1 MGRQPRGD
9 AAPAGAP
16 RGGDLG
22 HGQHPGGGEGA
33 EGKRQRAGPDA
44 FPGGGAAVQVV
55 ASGRRCGWRRGRGRG
70 GGRCLRAR
78 PWTQRQAPRCPLPLP
93 SPAEP
98 PPPRPPH
105 PPAPGVSGGGWLVGS
120 RRALQ
125 HSNLLQCLA
134 QCTEV
139 TPYLLVMEFCPMV
152 SRHSLAS
159 GRSALSCAAR
169 EGGPSLHTGAFAEL
183 GTPWPHTVGLICPL
197 NWGSGM
203 ALREEVT
210 LLTGDGGRSCW
221 ALPASWGGA
230 PLPPSP
236 GCSALRQFSGEPL
249 TSVPRFHGLAWQGLI
264 LGPVTVPAIC
274 LLWAPS
280 HTHSSSTE
288 DRHPWSGFWTPGHS
302 HDLPGP
308 PQDSWALPGAG
319 QCQQGKELPA
329 DPPITCPGFCP
340 ALRRQASEPQ

>member
-1 MGRQPRGD
+1 MVTPPPQVLLGEVTSGMGSTQVVVKELKASASVQDQMHFLEEAQPYRWWHLG
-9 AAPAGAP
+9 AGVA
-16 RGGDLG
+16 GG
-22 HGQHPGGGEGA
+22 
-33 EGKRQRAGPDA
+33 
-44 FPGGGAAVQVV
+44 GGGAGEVGG
-55 ASGRRCGWRRGRGRG
+55 ASGRGRG
-70 GGRCLRAR
+70 HKGKLRAALCPSLAPQSR
-78 PWTQRQAPRCPLPLP
+78 PLPAPTPSCPRC
-93 SPAEP
+93 EW
-98 PPPRPPH
+98 
-105 PPAPGVSGGGWLVGS
+105 GGWSVGS

-183 GTPWPHTVGLICPL
+183 GTPWPHTAGLICPL
-197 NWGSGM
+197 NWGSGI

-210 LLTGDGGRSCW
+210 LLSGDGGRSCW

-340 ALRRQASEPQ
+340 ALRWQASEPQ